1 MAYEARYVL
10 RPNPGAAWGPSSMR
24 WGRARLWKKHG
35 APDPQLWSVAAGEL
49 GNYVL
54 TVQFE
59 NAVAYA
65 KGTDPLAADPEFCRW
80 QADNVQ
86 SGSFTWV
93 RATSCARFPWR

>member
-1 MAYEARYVL
+1 M
-10 RPNPGAAWGPSSMR
+10 
-24 WGRARLWKKHG
+24 
-35 APDPQLWSVAAGEL
+35 AAGEL

>member
-1 MAYEARYVL
+1 M
-10 RPNPGAAWGPSSMR
+10 
-24 WGRARLWKKHG
+24 
-35 APDPQLWSVAAGEL
+35 AAGEL

-86 SGSFTWV
+86 SGSF
-93 RATSCARFPWR
+93 ARGSARTRLLGPR